1 MIYPALTYLIQG
13 TALGLSAAAAP
24 GPFQTY
30 LISQTL
36 LGGWRRGAPIA
47 FAPLISDP
55 PVVILILL
63 LLNQIPPGFITIIT
77 LTGGLFA
84 LYLAYGLW
92 RQWREKDKSSSSEV
106 DGETTASNTEKLN
119 PDEAISQGSKEN
131 GFAWRITA
139 KGAMMNILSPG
150 VYLFWMFVNG
160 PILLTAFQQ
169 STGYGIAFLIGFYGI
184 FITGLLGIV
193 ALFHFA
199 HRLGPRVIRTLTL
212 ISVIILAL
220 FGIFLTVQGVTGLA
234 RIQ

>member
-1 MIYPALTYLIQG
+1 MSYPVLAFFIQG

-36 LGGWRRGAPIA
+36 LGGWRRGAPVA

-55 PVVILILL
+55 PVVIIVLL
-63 LLNQIPPGFITIIT
+63 LLDQIPPGFITIIT

-92 RQWREKDKSSSSEV
+92 RQWREKDQSSLSEV
-106 DGETTASNTEKLN
+106 DGETTESNTENQN
-119 PDEAISQGSKEN
+119 PDEAIGQGIEEN
-131 GFAWRITA
+131 SSAWRITA

-169 STGYGIAFLIGFYGI
+169 SVGYGITFLIGFYGI

-212 ISVIILAL
+212 ISVIILAI
-220 FGIFLTVQGVTGLA
+220 FGILLTVQGVTGLV
-234 RIQ
+234 RI

>member
-1 MIYPALTYLIQG
+1 MIYPALTYFVQG

-36 LGGWRRGAPIA
+36 LGGWRRGAPVA

-55 PVVILILL
+55 PAVIIILL
-63 LLNQIPPGFITIIT
+63 LLNQVPPGFITIIT

-92 RQWREKDKSSSSEV
+92 RQWQGKDQNSSSEI
-106 DGETTASNTEKLN
+106 DGETTASNTENLH
-119 PDEAISQGSKEN
+119 PDEAIGQGSKEN
-131 GFAWRITA
+131 GSAWRITV
-139 KGAMMNILSPG
+139 KGALMNILSPG
-150 VYLFWMFVNG
+150 VYVFWMFVNG

-169 STGYGIAFLIGFYGI
+169 SAGYGIAFLIGFYGI
-184 FITGLLGIV
+184 FIIALLGIV

-212 ISVIILAL
+212 ISVIILAI

-234 RIQ
+234 RI

>member
-1 MIYPALTYLIQG
+1 VIYPVLAFFIQG
-13 TALGLSAAAAP
+13 TALGLSAATAP

-36 LGGWRRGAPIA
+36 LGGWRRGAPVA

-63 LLNQIPPGFITIIT
+63 LLHQIPPGFITVISLI
-77 LTGGLFA
+77 GGLFA
-84 LYLAYGLW
+84 LYLAYGLG
-92 RQWREKDKSSSSEV
+92 RQWWEKDRSSSSEV
-106 DGETTASNTEKLN
+106 DGETTPSNTENQN
-119 PDEAISQGSKEN
+119 PDEAIGQGSKEN
-131 GFAWRITA
+131 GSAWRITA
-139 KGAMMNILSPG
+139 KGALMNILSPG
-150 VYLFWMFVNG
+150 VYVFWMFVNG

-169 STGYGIAFLIGFYGI
+169 SAGYGIAFLIGFYGI
-184 FITGLLGIV
+184 FITALLGIV

-212 ISVIILAL
+212 ISFIILAI

-234 RIQ
+234 II

>member
-1 MIYPALTYLIQG
+1 MIYPALVYLIQG
-13 TALGLSAAAAP
+13 IALGFSAAAAP
-24 GPFQTY
+24 GPFQSY

-36 LGGWRRGAPIA
+36 LGGWRKGAPIA

-55 PVVILILL
+55 PVVIIVLL
-63 LLNQIPPGFITIIT
+63 LLDQIPPGFITIIT

-92 RQWREKDKSSSSEV
+92 RQWREKDQSRSSVV
-106 DGETTASNTEKLN
+106 DGETTASNIENLH
-119 PDEAISQGSKEN
+119 PDEAFGQGSKEN
-131 GFAWRITA
+131 DSTWRITA

-169 STGYGIAFLIGFYGI
+169 STVYGIAFLIGFYGI

-199 HRLGPRVIRTLTL
+199 HRMGPRVIQTLTL
-212 ISVIILAL
+212 ISVIILAI

-234 RIQ
+234 SI